1 MMKYLLVL
9 AVVLVG
15 FYVWRHN
22 RRAEARE
29 AQEEADAAARRQKPA
44 QQRPPT
50 LPHRMLTCRHCGLHL
65 PASEAVKGT
74 LGPYC
79 GAEHRRLAEG
89 E

>member
-44 QQRPPT
+44 QRPPT